1 MNQQHKTIVR
11 AGKPLAEADK
21 AIIMVHGRGADAADI
36 LGLTPYLALEGFAL
50 LAPEASGYAWY
61 PFSFLAP
68 VQRNEPGLSSGL
80 ALLGQAVAEA
90 RAAGI
95 AAEDIY
101 LLGFSQGACL
111 SAEFAA
117 RHAGRYGGLFFLSG
131 GLIGEALDTSN
142 YQGDFGGTPAFF
154 GCSDVDPHIPLGR
167 VQESAAIFRQM
178 GAEVTER
185 IYPNAP
191 HTVLEDEIEQVNR
204 WLAGGGRDD
213 S

>member
-1 MNQQHKTIVR
+1 MNQQHEAIVK
-11 AGKPLAEADK
+11 AGPPLGEAKK

-36 LGLTPYLALEGFAL
+36 LSLAPYLELGGFAL
-50 LAPEASGYAWY
+50 LAPQASGYAWY

-68 VQRNEPGLSSGL
+68 VQRNEPGLSNGL
-80 ALLGQAVAEA
+80 ALLRRAVDEA
-90 RAAGI
+90 QAAGI
-95 AAEDIY
+95 AAENIY

-117 RHAGRYGGLFFLSG
+117 RHAARYGGLFFLSG
-131 GLIGEALDTSN
+131 GLIGEAVDTSN

-154 GCSDVDPHIPLGR
+154 GCSDVDPHIPLAR

-178 GAEVTER
+178 GANVVER

-191 HTVLEDEIEQVNR
+191 HTVLEDEIVLVNR
-204 WLAGGGRDD
+204 CLAGGAAL
-213 S
+213 